1 MKLGKSS
8 SIASFSGCSTMA
20 LALVMLLGI
29 ACTKQSPT
37 YKEQVKTALEQADLK
52 DVSVS
57 EDVANRTITLSGTLH
72 SEESKEKADEI
83 ARANAGKETVANEIG
98 VEPIGSESAARGVAS
113 NQDDAIEKNYKAALI
128 SKGLDKQHIHYDA
141 KNGVLTLKGSVKDT
155 NERAQAEELAQN
167 TPNVRQVLNQISVQR

>member
-8 SIASFSGCSTMA
+8 SIAGFSVCSTMA
-20 LALVMLLGI
+20 LVLVMLVGI
-29 ACTKQSPT
+29 ACTKQNAT

-57 EDVANRTITLSGTLH
+57 EDTANRTITLTGTLH

-83 ARANAGKETVANEIG
+83 ARANAGKEVVANEIS
-98 VEPIGSESAARGVAS
+98 VEPIGNESAARGVES
-113 NQDDAIEKNYKAALI
+113 NQDDAIEKNYKAALL

-141 KNGVLTLKGSVKDT
+141 KNGVLILKGSVKNT
-155 NERAQAEELAQN
+155 KEREQAEELAQN